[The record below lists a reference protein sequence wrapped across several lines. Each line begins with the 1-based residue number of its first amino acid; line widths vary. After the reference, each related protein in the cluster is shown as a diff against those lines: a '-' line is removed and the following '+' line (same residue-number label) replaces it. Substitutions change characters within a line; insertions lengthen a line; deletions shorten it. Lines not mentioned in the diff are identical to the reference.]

1 MRVRL
6 ILGSLSFPR
15 IRVPGYE
22 ALANFGGSAPHV
34 HARPNDSNGLPVG
47 GDGV

>member
-6 ILGSLSFPR
+6 ILGSLFFPR

-22 ALANFGGSAPHV
+22 ALAIFGGSAPHV

>member
-6 ILGSLSFPR
+6 VLGTLSFHC
-15 IRVPGYE
+15 IRVPWYE
-22 ALANFGGSAPHV
+22 ALANFGGSAPYV

>member
-22 ALANFGGSAPHV
+22 ALANFGGSTPYV
-34 HARPNDSNGLPVG
+34 PARPNDSNGLPVG